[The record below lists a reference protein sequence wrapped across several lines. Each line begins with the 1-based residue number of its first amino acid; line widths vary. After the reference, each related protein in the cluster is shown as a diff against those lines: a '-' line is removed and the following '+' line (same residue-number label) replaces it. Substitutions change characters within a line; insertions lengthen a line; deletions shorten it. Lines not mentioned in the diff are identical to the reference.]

1 MSATGSVVE
10 TRGLTKRYGPFLA
23 LDNLNLSIDPG
34 VVFGFIGP
42 NGAGKT
48 TSMRILATLLEPS
61 GGEAW
66 VAGYSVTRDQRSVRR
81 MIGYMPDQFG
91 VYDNMKVW

>member
-1 MSATGSVVE
+1 MTAVVE
-10 TRGLTKRYGPFLA
+10 TRGLTKRYGAFLA
-23 LDNLNLSIDPG
+23 LEDLNLKIEPG

-61 GGEAW
+61 
-66 VAGYSVTRDQRSVRR
+66 AGRPTSAAIRWRANR
-81 MIGYMPDQFG
+81 MRCATCSATCRIASASTTT
-91 VYDNMKVW
+91 